1 MARTASHDP
10 GPGPFFSDHTEP
22 KPTKSYAAAS
32 LFGITILGVMMWA
45 ALIGASVD
53 TTAQLRNQESDLGSS
68 YRSAGV
74 R

>member
-1 MARTASHDP
+1 MDDHSV
-10 GPGPFFSDHTEP
+10 GPFFSDHTEP

-53 TTAQLRNQESDLGSS
+53 TTAQLRDQEAFSGF
-68 YRSAGV
+68 RTASAEQV

>member
-1 MARTASHDP
+1 MHR
-10 GPGPFFSDHTEP
+10 PGPFFSDHTEP

-53 TTAQLRNQESDLGSS
+53 TTAHLRDQEAFSGFRTASTEQ
-68 YRSAGV
+68 V